1 MPNVVD
7 AFTHERRL
15 AIRRV
20 ARKPEAT
27 DVIDVVSDPFV
38 RRGAARR
45 GVPGHVRSSD
55 NGPEFVAEAVR
66 RQGSRPWAPGRPA
79 SRRAAPFGATAVA
92 LIPAGPERRLRRR
105 GEDGASSRAST
116 PGCGMSCP
124 TARSSTACARHRWPS
139 RAGAAARQPCPSA
152 RLARLPG
159 GAGPRGDRAR
169 LRLVPT
175 GLAACSGDGLQA
187 AHAPTITPD
196 HLLGASQCC
205 RSSKPHLPGRLGSRP
220 GRQPSLPD
228 DHDLPGVKQY
238 DPHRPAHCLALR
250 GGRPGHQGPGGAHGE
265 TPPL

>member
-38 RRGAARR
+38 RRGAARRGAARR

-116 PGCGMSCP
+116 PGCGMSCS

-196 HLLGASQCC
+196 HLLGAGQQRR
-205 RSSKPHLPGRLGSRP
+205 RSRKTHIKLAAPSHAGS
-220 GRQPSLPD
+220 
-228 DHDLPGVKQY
+228 Y
-238 DPHRPAHCLALR
+238 
-250 GGRPGHQGPGGAHGE
+250 
-265 TPPL
+265 